1 MAHLLLTIFGYTD
14 ELCKALQKRDQ
25 DIINAI
31 ELVEMTK
38 FHLQVLRED
47 NEWETFLKDVTSFC
61 VKHRVKVPDM
71 DGFYVPVGRPK
82 RYFVK
87 VKNLHRFHVEMFL
100 SVIDMQLQELNS
112 RFDNISCLLFYYCSA
127 FLFFPFVIIYFLLT
141 GAGLMK
147 LIQSFLFAWL
157 L

>member
-61 VKHRVKVPDM
+61 VKH
-71 DGFYVPVGRPK
+71 
-82 RYFVK
+82 
-87 VKNLHRFHVEMFL
+87 
-100 SVIDMQLQELNS
+100 
-112 RFDNISCLLFYYCSA
+112 
-127 FLFFPFVIIYFLLT
+127 
-141 GAGLMK
+141 
-147 LIQSFLFAWL
+147 
-157 L
+157 